1 MKPIK
6 PEDRRIANIFED
18 EFKPIANADGSTSQH
33 ETALQ
38 INSQS
43 RLGVGFHVYRMA
55 PGTQTAPHEHNGDEE
70 FLVLEGELADNDGQV
85 YRKGDLV
92 WLKDGTQ
99 HTSYSKDGALLA
111 VYIPAQEKSV

>member
-6 PEDRRIANIFED
+6 PEDRRIANIFND
-18 EFKPIANADGSTSQH
+18 QFKHYLENGVVSEK
-33 ETALQ
+33 ETVLQ
-38 INSQS
+38 INAHE
-43 RLGVGFHVYRMA
+43 RLGIGFHVYRMA
-55 PGTQTAPHEHNGDEE
+55 PGTQTTPHQHKGDEE
-70 FLVLEGELADNDGQV
+70 FLVLEGELVDNDGQV

-111 VYIPAQEKSV
+111 VYIAGPEKAV